1 MSLDRIKNRVDSN
14 EQNIKERSTQN
25 TAAAI
30 GALGAIG
37 SPLWGYAAA
46 SENAPAGEQLID
58 RAIIAGKYFSKDT
71 DPRLKELFLKE
82 GGYGLQFQSGPILQ
96 ELIPNT
102 TTPFIPADLSMAGK
116 YAEQLKEIKPQNY
129 QADII
134 TVTPGPNPE
143 RFLTSELT
151 PAEIGP
157 GGQKGYIWGNAAEP
171 QWQYARGNIRKNPT
185 STSNPTLY
193 MTRLDLMPELEG
205 RFKTTGDVIAD
216 PDLLTNRAWGY
227 GGKSRQGDIYFPK
240 ETIQARGEVT
250 AADLYT
256 KLRNYGYAPPSLIDT
271 EDPDKYFKKLA
282 EQVSLAEAKNYKP
295 KPINQVL
302 LETASPTPP
311 LGVSERERGA
321 VPIFKEFDV
330 RGATPEQRAKA
341 GINQIFIDHFDPN
354 DPSVLNKRMSH
365 DYVQVGGKA
374 HPMML
379 AVDIVKEPSSF
390 AGRMFR
396 NINPLTTGGFVAG
409 ALYSPEVFEDIEKG
423 QYGTGL
429 LKAGAAATT
438 GAVAEGLVRKGVT
451 RAAQAGIGAPARA
464 LAVANPIVASIA
476 TATLAPGSS
485 PQPQAVGTYQGSTV
499 FRNPQGNLVAA
510 PGGKPIRL
518 GQATQGGKPTFVPW
532 GSVAGTKVGPR
543 TVGRPW
549 WDVGQFFGR

>member
-1 MSLDRIKNRVDSN
+1 MAERINQRLDPNKRYPSEAFENS
-14 EQNIKERSTQN
+14 
-25 TAAAI
+25 AAAL

-37 SPLWGYAAA
+37 SPLLGYSLSSAAA
-46 SENAPAGEQLID
+46 PEGEQLID
-58 RAIIAGKYFSKDT
+58 RAELAGKYFDKDI
-71 DPRLKELFLKE
+71 DPRLKNLFLQE
-82 GGYGLQFQSGPILQ
+82 GGYGLQFKSGPILK
-96 ELIPNT
+96 ELIPDT
-102 TTPFIPADLSMAGK
+102 LTPFVPADLSMAGK
-116 YAEQLKEIKPQNY
+116 YAEQLKEIKPKNY

-134 TVTPGPNPE
+134 TVTPGPNPA
-143 RFLTSELT
+143 RFATPELT
-151 PAEIGP
+151 PAEIGE
-157 GGQKGYIWGNAAEP
+157 GGAKGYIWGNPEEP
-171 QWQYARGNIRKNPT
+171 QWSYALGNTRKEKVT
-185 STSNPTLY
+185 TSNPTLY
-193 MTRLDLMPELEG
+193 MTRLDLMPEAKGE
-205 RFKTTGDVIAD
+205 FKTTGEVVHDPSLIA
-216 PDLLTNRAWGY
+216 NRAWGQR
-227 GGKSRQGDIYFPK
+227 GTNEGDIYFPK

-271 EDPDKYFKKLA
+271 KDPDKYFKKLA

-379 AVDIVKEPSSF
+379 AVDIAKEPSSF

-499 FRNPQGNLVAA
+499 FRNPQGAFVAA
-510 PGGKPIRL
+510 PGGKPTRL

-532 GSVAGTKVGPR
+532 GSVAGTRVGPR
-543 TVGRPW
+543 AVGRPW